1 MHILASNDEIS
12 HVHCDFRIDGVSQ
25 RRTQDGWRGKLK
37 GERQEHLCTYHTHCS
52 KNIVQWK
59 ESIASSRQVEL
70 IVLNCICHGVRNGWC
85 HQLQTL
91 NAHKQ
96 NHLLGAACVY
106 QGEVCL
112 QLRVECA

>member
-1 MHILASNDEIS
+1 MHILASSHEIS
-12 HVHCDFRIDGVSQ
+12 HVHCDFGIDGVSQ

-37 GERQEHLCTYHTHCS
+37 GERQEHLCTSAHTT
-52 KNIVQWK
+52 NIAAGILYNGR

-91 NAHKQ
+91 NARKPDHM
-96 NHLLGAACVY
+96 
-106 QGEVCL
+106 
-112 QLRVECA
+112 